1 MGTLKFSDG
10 VNIDTSGPLRTIK
23 LHDGYYVVGDGMCIP
38 VEDRNEARQIIK
50 EMQEWEPGPDIK
62 K

>member
-1 MGTLKFSDG
+1 MGILKFNDG
-10 VNIDTSGPLRTIK
+10 VTIDTSGKLRMLK

-38 VEDRNEARQIIK
+38 VEDRKEGQQIIK
-50 EMQEWEPGPDIK
+50 EMKEWEPDIK